1 MGEWEFYRIPRT
13 TSDGPPFLWAWRCV
27 RPDGSL
33 ISTPENFRF
42 LLDCVAHARLHG
54 YAGGPLLTRRDP
66 VSDATPRAEAPR
78 LRAVS

>member
-13 TSDGPPFLWAWRCV
+13 TPDGPPFLWSWRCRHADGTLV
-27 RPDGSL
+27 TTPD
-33 ISTPENFRF
+33 NFRF

-54 YAGGPLLTRRDP
+54 YSGGPLLTHRDP
-66 VSDATPRAEAPR
+66 VVDATPRSAVPR